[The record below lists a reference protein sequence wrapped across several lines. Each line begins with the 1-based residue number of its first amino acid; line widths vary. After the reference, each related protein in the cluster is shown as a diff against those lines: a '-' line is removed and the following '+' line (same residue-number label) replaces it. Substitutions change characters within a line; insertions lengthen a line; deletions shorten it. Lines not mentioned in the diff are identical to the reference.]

1 MIDYKTCVRSFIF
14 KNVLVASC
22 YILFRIVCNIGS
34 RISKNKSHESMLNS
48 GGPSGISHKISN
60 SLLNEKATLTFCDL
74 RER

>member
-1 MIDYKTCVRSFIF
+1 
-14 KNVLVASC
+14 
-22 YILFRIVCNIGS
+22 
-34 RISKNKSHESMLNS
+34 MLNS